1 MSHSLRIFTIASCL
15 TCLLGLF
22 SQAASAFEGTERL
35 TAPKLFPENTL
46 AYFRIA
52 DVRQLKKDLDGS
64 SMGKLANDEQLKPI
78 INEFYGTFV
87 KATEQVVS
95 AVGLSVDEILAIPS
109 GEMAVALFA
118 GGKGKASVD
127 RNSDDEGNQ
136 RVNVRITAPILALM
150 IDAGEE
156 ISSVQVL
163 LQRMDE
169 AIGDQSEHLQKN
181 VDRLVLHSYQNY
193 DRADQQFAYFI
204 DGGTMIACT
213 NIAYIEDLA
222 EVWLGRAGDRKTLAE
237 NNKFTSIMSRCV
249 GTEGERPQ
257 VSFFVDPLGMVREF
271 TPKSAGSTMVLALLP
286 PLGLDGFEAVGG
298 SWIVA
303 PPDFD
308 SIGHIHVS
316 LASPRRAIL
325 GLLRPKSGSIA
336 PEAWVPSS
344 AASYMTINWDIQATL
359 QAVEQLYNRFR
370 GENAFQTQVFDPASN
385 RVGFDVR
392 KELMENLEGRLTMIQ
407 GFVRPITVNSGSNVY
422 AIRLK
427 NPKLME
433 NSVLPKLME
442 LVGQRQEVTSEAFG
456 KIKAQVMS
464 IQNPDRGNR
473 RNIPIELRSPEVCF
487 AVVDDYLL
495 IADSRYMMKQLAD
508 TLNDSSSQLSESLEF
523 QLINDRIK
531 AQIQEKQPSAISFN
545 RPEESLQLFYE
556 LARDAKNKEAL
567 KNFAGNNPVFTALN
581 EALQKHELPPFSV
594 ISNYLVPGGGYL
606 VEEEL
611 GLHYTMFSL
620 KRE

>member
-1 MSHSLRIFTIASCL
+1 MSKSLRLLALIANFV
-15 TCLLGLF
+15 CLLCF
-22 SQAASAFEGTERL
+22 VPSSASAFQNAERL
-35 TAPKLFPENTL
+35 TAPKLFPDNTL

-64 SMGKLANDEQLKPI
+64 SMGKLANDDQLKPI

-87 KATEQVVS
+87 KSTEQIVS
-95 AVGLSVDEILAIPS
+95 AIGLSIDEILAIPS
-109 GEMAVALFA
+109 GELAVALFA
-118 GGKGKASVD
+118 GGKGRAAVD
-127 RNSDDEGNQ
+127 RGEDDEGNQ
-136 RVNVRITAPILALM
+136 RVNVRVTAPIVALM

-181 VDRLVLHSYQNY
+181 VDRLVLHSYQNN
-193 DRADQQFAYFI
+193 DRADQQFAYFV
-204 DGGTMIACT
+204 DGGTLIACT

-222 EVWLGRAGDRKTLAE
+222 EVWLGRAGDRKTLAD
-237 NNKFTSIMSRCV
+237 NTKFTSMMSRCV

-257 VSFFVDPLGMVREF
+257 VSFYADPLAMVREF
-271 TPKSAGSTMVLALLP
+271 TPKSAGSTMVLAMLP
-286 PLGLDGFEAVGG
+286 PLGLDGFEAIGG
-298 SWIVA
+298 SWIVS

-308 SIGHIHVS
+308 SISHLHVS
-316 LASPRRAIL
+316 LASPRRVIL
-325 GLLRPKSGSIA
+325 GLLRPKSGSVA

-344 AASYMTINWDIQATL
+344 AAVYMTVNWDIQATL

-370 GENAFQTQVFDPASN
+370 GENALQTQVFDQASKQ
-385 RVGFDVR
+385 VGFDVR
-392 KELMENLEGRLTMIQ
+392 KELVENLEGRLTMVQ

-433 NSVLPKLME
+433 NNVLPKIIE
-442 LVGQRQEVTSEAFG
+442 LVGRRQEVTTESFG
-456 KIKAQVMS
+456 KIKAHVM
-464 IQNPDRGNR
+464 NVPGPGNR
-473 RNIPIELRSPEVCF
+473 PNAPIQLRSPEICF
-487 AVVDDYLL
+487 AIVDDYLI
-495 IADSRYMMKQLAD
+495 IADSRYMMRQLAD

-531 AQIQEKQPSAISFN
+531 AQIQEKQPSAISFA

-556 LARDAKNKEAL
+556 LARDSKNKDAL
-567 KNFAGNNPVFTALN
+567 KNFAGNNPVFAALN

-594 ISNYLVPGGGYL
+594 ISNYLVPSGGYL
-606 VEEEL
+606 IEEEL
-611 GLHYTMFSL
+611 GLHYTSFSL

>member
-1 MSHSLRIFTIASCL
+1 MSKTLRLLALIANFV
-15 TCLLGLF
+15 CLLCFGP
-22 SQAASAFEGTERL
+22 SSASAFQNAERL
-35 TAPKLFPENTL
+35 TAPKLFPDNTL

-64 SMGKLANDEQLKPI
+64 SMGKLANDDQLKPI
-78 INEFYGTFV
+78 ISEFYGTFV
-87 KATEQVVS
+87 KSTEQIVS
-95 AVGLSVDEILAIPS
+95 AIGLSIDEILAIPS
-109 GEMAVALFA
+109 GELAVALFA
-118 GGKGKASVD
+118 GGKGRAAVD
-127 RNSDDEGNQ
+127 RSEDDEGNQ
-136 RVNVRITAPILALM
+136 RVNVRVTAPIVALM
-150 IDAGEE
+150 IDAGDE

-181 VDRLVLHSYQNY
+181 VDRLVLHSYQNN
-193 DRADQQFAYFI
+193 DRADQQFAYFV
-204 DGGTMIACT
+204 DGGTLIACT

-222 EVWLGRAGDRKTLAE
+222 EVWLGRAGDRKTLAD
-237 NNKFTSIMSRCV
+237 NTKFTSMMSRCV

-257 VSFFVDPLGMVREF
+257 VSFYADPLAMVREF
-271 TPKSAGSTMVLALLP
+271 TPKSAGSTMVLAMLP
-286 PLGLDGFEAVGG
+286 PLGLDGFEAIGG
-298 SWIVA
+298 SWIVS

-308 SIGHIHVS
+308 SISHLHVS
-316 LASPRRAIL
+316 LASPRRVIL
-325 GLLRPKSGSIA
+325 GLLRPKSGSVA

-344 AASYMTINWDIQATL
+344 AAVYMTVNWDIQATL

-370 GENAFQTQVFDPASN
+370 GEDALQTQVFDQAAKQ
-385 RVGFDVR
+385 VGFDVR
-392 KELMENLEGRLTMIQ
+392 KELVENLEGRLTMVQ

-433 NSVLPKLME
+433 NNVLPKILE
-442 LVGQRQEVTSEAFG
+442 LVGRRQEVTTESFG
-456 KIKAQVMS
+456 KIKAHVM
-464 IQNPDRGNR
+464 NVPGPGNR
-473 RNIPIELRSPEVCF
+473 PNAPIQLRSPEICI
-487 AVVDDYLL
+487 AIVDDYLI
-495 IADSRYMMKQLAD
+495 IADSRYMMRQLAD
-508 TLNDSSSQLSESLEF
+508 TLNDPSSQLSESLEF

-531 AQIQEKQPSAISFN
+531 AQIQEKQPSAISFA

-556 LARDAKNKEAL
+556 LARDSKNKEAL

-594 ISNYLVPGGGYL
+594 ISNYLVPSGGYL
-606 VEEEL
+606 IEEEL
-611 GLHYTMFSL
+611 GLHYTSFSL